1 MSQASSR
8 QKRLNIY
15 TYNIKG
21 DTPMKIPYATLTKV
35 LMDQIYNTYI
45 QIRAAQDPDSDG
57 GRKVTR
63 KEVWDLVSNFILI
76 TGMKMEELI
85 SINNGMSYNVRFRWQ
100 VIQVIVKSLNDL
112 PEAFEEAKAD
122 DQIIDKQ
129 EAIEIIGQ
137 ILKKSIPEI
146 LNLAEDEL

>member
-1 MSQASSR
+1 
-8 QKRLNIY
+8 
-15 TYNIKG
+15 
-21 DTPMKIPYATLTKV
+21 MKIPYATLSKV

-45 QIRAAQDPDSDG
+45 RVRAAQDPDSDG

-63 KEVWDLVSNFILI
+63 KEVWDLVSNFILV

-122 DQIIDKQ
+122 DQRIDKQ

>member
-1 MSQASSR
+1 
-8 QKRLNIY
+8 
-15 TYNIKG
+15 
-21 DTPMKIPYATLTKV
+21 MKIPYATLSKV

-45 QIRAAQDPDSDG
+45 QIKAAKEEDSDG
-57 GRKVTR
+57 GKKVTR

-85 SINNGMSYNVRFRWQ
+85 SINNGMKYNVRFRWQ

-122 DQIIDKQ
+122 DNKIDKQ
-129 EAIEIIGQ
+129 EAIEIVGQ
-137 ILKKSIPEI
+137 ILKKSIPQI
-146 LNLAEDEL
+146 LNLAEDQL

>member
-1 MSQASSR
+1 
-8 QKRLNIY
+8 
-15 TYNIKG
+15 
-21 DTPMKIPYATLTKV
+21 MKIPYATLSKV

-45 QIRAAQDPDSDG
+45 QIKAAKEEDSDG
-57 GRKVTR
+57 GKKVTR
-63 KEVWDLVSNFILI
+63 KEVWDLVSNFILV

-85 SINNGMSYNVRFRWQ
+85 SLNNGMKYNVRFRWQ

-129 EAIEIIGQ
+129 EAIEIVGQ
-137 ILKKSIPEI
+137 ILKKSIPQI

>member
-1 MSQASSR
+1 
-8 QKRLNIY
+8 
-15 TYNIKG
+15 
-21 DTPMKIPYATLTKV
+21 MKIPYATLSKV

-45 QIRAAQDPDSDG
+45 QIKAAKEEDSDG
-57 GRKVTR
+57 GKKVTR
-63 KEVWDLVSNFILI
+63 KEVWDLVSNFILV

-85 SINNGMSYNVRFRWQ
+85 SLNNGMKYNVRFRWQ

-122 DQIIDKQ
+122 DQRIDKQ
-129 EAIEIIGQ
+129 EAIEIVGQ
-137 ILKKSIPEI
+137 ILKKSIPQI

>member
-1 MSQASSR
+1 
-8 QKRLNIY
+8 
-15 TYNIKG
+15 
-21 DTPMKIPYATLTKV
+21 MKLPYATLSKV

-45 QIRAAQDPDSDG
+45 RVRAAQDPDSDG
-57 GRKVTR
+57 GKKVTR
-63 KEVWDLVSNFILI
+63 KEIWDLVSNFILV

-85 SINNGMSYNVRFRWQ
+85 SLNNGMKYNVRFRWQ

-122 DQIIDKQ
+122 DQRIDKQ

-146 LNLAEDEL
+146 LDLAEDEL

>member
-1 MSQASSR
+1 
-8 QKRLNIY
+8 
-15 TYNIKG
+15 
-21 DTPMKIPYATLTKV
+21 MKIPYATLSKV

-45 QIRAAQDPDSDG
+45 QIRAAQDSDSDG
-57 GRKVTR
+57 GKKVTR

-85 SINNGMSYNVRFRWQ
+85 SLNNGMKYNVRFRWQ

-122 DQIIDKQ
+122 DQRIDKQ
-129 EAIEIIGQ
+129 EAIEIVGQ

-146 LNLAEDEL
+146 LNLTEDQL

>member
-1 MSQASSR
+1 
-8 QKRLNIY
+8 
-15 TYNIKG
+15 
-21 DTPMKIPYATLTKV
+21 MKIPYATLSKV

-45 QIRAAQDPDSDG
+45 QIKAAQDSDSDG
-57 GRKVTR
+57 GKKVTR
-63 KEVWDLVSNFILI
+63 KEVWDLVSNFILV

-85 SINNGMSYNVRFRWQ
+85 SLNNGMKYNVRFRWK

-122 DQIIDKQ
+122 DQRIDKQ
-129 EAIEIIGQ
+129 EAIEIVGQ

-146 LNLAEDEL
+146 LNLAEDQL

>member
-1 MSQASSR
+1 
-8 QKRLNIY
+8 
-15 TYNIKG
+15 
-21 DTPMKIPYATLTKV
+21 MKIPYATLSKV

-45 QIRAAQDPDSDG
+45 QIRAAQDSDSDG
-57 GRKVTR
+57 GKKVTR
-63 KEVWDLVSNFILI
+63 KEVWDLVSNFILV

-85 SINNGMSYNVRFRWQ
+85 SLNNGMKYNVRFRWQ

-122 DQIIDKQ
+122 DQRIDKQ

-146 LNLAEDEL
+146 LNLAEDQL